1 MTAIR
6 KRDRGESSI
15 EESNCNF
22 VKKLQN
28 KCKKYTSHYQDI
40 DFSLTKVP
48 DFLGYQIKCNCL
60 QVPISVNLV
69 RSLPIL

>member
-1 MTAIR
+1 MKKILFFLWPEKKGDGYQK
-6 KRDRGESSI
+6 KRQRGESSI

-40 DFSLTKVP
+40 DFSLTK
-48 DFLGYQIKCNCL
+48 
-60 QVPISVNLV
+60 SA
-69 RSLPIL
+69 

>member
-1 MTAIR
+1 MKILFFCGLKKKVTAIR

-48 DFLGYQIKCNCL
+48 DFLGN
-60 QVPISVNLV
+60 
-69 RSLPIL
+69 